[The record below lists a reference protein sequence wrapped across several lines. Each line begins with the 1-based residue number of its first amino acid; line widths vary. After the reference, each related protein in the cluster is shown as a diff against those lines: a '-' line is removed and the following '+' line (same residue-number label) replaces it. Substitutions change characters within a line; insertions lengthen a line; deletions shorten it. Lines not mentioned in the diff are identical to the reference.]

1 MVDRENR
8 DDWRRERS
16 LLALGQAMRGEDE
29 TDASLVSIGDRAD
42 PAWREDAAAR
52 HRLARSQREARSN
65 PPAATA
71 EPGQYQ
77 PGGGPVLEEASLEDG
92 WAARN
97 SYAQAGPREEPVVRP
112 SQDYRA
118 KAAFEPRYASE
129 ERRLAGADDDGQE
142 WKPLID
148 PAHVVRGIARSKLL
162 ILSTTILGAAL
173 GIAIALSTPKK
184 YEATTQVVI
193 EPGDLKLSDND
204 LTQPVGQ
211 PDAALAVVETR
222 IKMVSSGKVLDQ
234 VVKDLNLVNDP
245 EFNGQG
251 SGGLGVMSLIRSIL
265 SRQDGP
271 GGDDDIRRQA
281 LAVGNLAESLSV
293 ERSGKTFVVSISATT
308 QSAEKSANIANT
320 TRTVFQEEAANYQF
334 DMAGRATNQLT
345 SKLDD
350 LRKGVEAAERKVEDF
365 RATHGLIDAQG
376 HLISDDQMLKL
387 NEQLSVARART
398 LELNA
403 RAASTRSINVNSVLN
418 GTLPEE
424 INSNMMSEL
433 RSQYATLKQEADR
446 AAVRL
451 GPRHP
456 EFQALSAQLDGA
468 RERIAGELRRISS
481 SLQVDLKRAVQVEQ
495 DLASRLAQAKV
506 QSGDVNN
513 DLVSLRELERDAA
526 AKRSVYE
533 RYLLRAKETG
543 EQENINTTNI
553 NLMTEARPPL
563 EPNGPSRAVIA
574 LAGLL
579 LGLAAGIGLG
589 GMRGAYESVR
599 ETAAFRSRS
608 KTGKSRPA
616 FDDKA
621 YRAAPP
627 PAAPAARPL
636 AAPQVSR
643 PQAVDVGTERSGP
656 IGAVLSAIGGLLPGK
671 QQKPA
676 TMRADKPVSPPVA
689 QATKPVRNADPQPK
703 YQQETPHH
711 SMYPAPRAEAYSH
724 ASQPEYPQDRYAQ
737 TPPSQQ
743 PEMPPVGQG
752 PNPPRE
758 PDADQQT
765 QIDEIRDSLREFRDA
780 VRELTE
786 SRSNRRYF

>member
-71 EPGQYQ
+71 EPGHYQ

-97 SYAQAGPREEPVVRP
+97 SNAQAGPREEPVVRP

-148 PAHVVRGIARSKLL
+148 PVHVVRGIARSKLL

-245 EFNGQG
+245 EFNGRG

-608 KTGKSRPA
+608 KTDKSRPA

-627 PAAPAARPL
+627 PTAPAARQP

-643 PQAVDVGTERSGP
+643 PKAVDVGTERSGP

-671 QQKPA
+671 LQKPA
-676 TMRADKPVSPPVA
+676 TIRADKPVSPPVA

-703 YQQETPHH
+703 YQQETPRQ
-711 SMYPAPRAEAYSH
+711 SMYPAPRAEAY
-724 ASQPEYPQDRYAQ
+724 EYPQDRYAQ